1 MRLVTGFLTAAVVL
15 AAAGSAHALEQKK
28 HRAITED
35 ACMNAGLPGEFC
47 ERLGVEA
54 YDVDAYEWDDLSAH
68 AQPEAGET
76 SCQGANATLDRLE
89 WLGADVH
96 DRLAALAKAPT
107 SARAEQVAVQ
117 LGRALHT
124 IQDNCAH
131 HGVSNPEHAWF
142 SMSDTCDGTSLSPDV
157 QPGAIECAE
166 TETATIMNVFVTELY
181 ASGATF
187 DDLSDTPH
195 GWTHWPARGGVCEFL
210 DSANDWSGYDTTWNN
225 DIVTPALR
233 DQLVTALYWGAWS
246 TGDVCNGDPEAIA
259 AAPPAPRVDTSGGQ
273 SRCFKVKVYCLGK
286 ADAGAADEPPPWD
299 DGTSDET
306 VQTGA
311 GCSASGGQAGGATLL
326 LVAAMVVTRRRRRR

>member
-1 MRLVTGFLTAAVVL
+1 MRPLAGTLTLAAVL
-15 AAAGSAHALEQKK
+15 AAGTTAHALEQKV

-35 ACMNAGLPGEFC
+35 ACMNAGLPDEFC

-68 AQPEAGET
+68 AQPEAWQT
-76 SCQGANATLDRLE
+76 SCQGANAALDRLE

-96 DRLAALAKAPT
+96 DRLADLARSPT
-107 SARAEQVAVQ
+107 EGNAEQVAVQ

-142 SMSDTCDGTSLSPDV
+142 SLSDSCSGTSLSPDV
-157 QPGAIECAE
+157 QPGAQACAR
-166 TETATIMNVFVTELY
+166 TETATVMDVFVTELY
-181 ASGATF
+181 ASGASF

-195 GWTHWPARGGVCEFL
+195 GWTHWPSRGGVCEFL
-210 DSANDWSGYDTTWNN
+210 DGGNGWNGYDTTWNN

-246 TGDVCNGDPEAIA
+246 TGDVCDGDPDAL
-259 AAPPAPRVDTSGGQ
+259 APTTYTAHVDTSAGQ
-273 SRCFKVKVYCLGK
+273 SRCLKIKAYCLGK
-286 ADAGAADEPPPWD
+286 ADGASDDEPPPWD
-299 DGTSDET
+299 DGT
-306 VQTGA
+306 TGDTFA
-311 GCSASGGQAGGATLL
+311 AGGGCSAAGGSAGGATLL
-326 LVAAMVVTRRRRRR
+326 VLAALVVTRRRRR